1 MLQNATPLRK
11 SAPWPPNSSHEHVSC
26 TAPATRHASLRILFT
41 CPTLAIVFGHA
52 TKPSSFAYSWQ
63 GAESIVPAT
72 RSHASTSKSGANM
85 WCFWHLTSQCA
96 SRHNAVHF
104 FDISTSKSGPTL
116 RCFVNVDFEV
126 SKCASR
132 HNGVHY
138 CDIST
143 SKSAPNPFE
152 KWSEHEVFCA
162 FWLGNVLRA
171 TTACNFS
178 SLIRPDGSAPEPQ
191 IIEKALWFATFLPFP
206 APASSFFDSFSSLI
220 FSLDCKPLPK
230 PLLLYFGK
238 NFFPYHFP
246 STSHIF
252 PCYVALFCQYF
263 SHVQDYGGAPV
274 LWLATHSSVSDMRD
288 DNPMMIFWYSH
299 RLNIYI
305 CLSLSHHESWFYGP
319 NFSY

>member
-206 APASSFFDSFSSLI
+206 APASSFFWLFLFSDLLSGLQTSSQTTSPLFWKNY
-220 FSLDCKPLPK
+220 FSIPFPIYFPYIPMLCCIILPI
-230 PLLLYFGK
+230 
-238 NFFPYHFP
+238 FFPC
-246 STSHIF
+246 SRLRGCTSIMVSNTF
-252 PCYVALFCQYF
+252 F
-263 SHVQDYGGAPV
+263 G
-274 LWLATHSSVSDMRD
+274 LW
-288 DNPMMIFWYSH
+288 
-299 RLNIYI
+299 
-305 CLSLSHHESWFYGP
+305 HERR
-319 NFSY
+319 

>member
-206 APASSFFDSFSSLI
+206 APASSFFWLFLFSDLLWIANLFPNHFSSILEKLFFHTI
-220 FSLDCKPLPK
+220 SHLLPIYSHVM
-230 PLLLYFGK
+230 LHYFA
-238 NFFPYHFP
+238 N
-246 STSHIF
+246 IF
-252 PCYVALFCQYF
+252 PMFKITGVHQY
-263 SHVQDYGGAPV
+263 YG
-274 LWLATHSSVSDMRD
+274 
-288 DNPMMIFWYSH
+288 
-299 RLNIYI
+299 
-305 CLSLSHHESWFYGP
+305 
-319 NFSY
+319 